1 MRVDKYLWC
10 VRYFKT
16 RSIATAACKKGQVR
30 VNYTVVKPSRDVYP
44 TDIISVRKNQI
55 NYLLE
60 VLDLPE
66 SRLGAKLAGMYVQDK
81 TPKENLEK
89 LDLLKYSKDYYRKK
103 GSGRPTKKDR
113 RNIDEIYENDDF
125 FKDSNELAI
134 TIALFFLIPS
144 IIFLVLYWST
154 MVRKHLR

>member
-16 RSIATAACKKGQVR
+16 RSIATTACKKGQVR
-30 VNYTVVKPSRDVYP
+30 VNDTVVKPSRDVYP
-44 TDIISVRKNQI
+44 TDMITVRKNQVSYVI
-55 NYLLE
+55 E

-66 SRLGAKLAGMYVQDK
+66 SRLGAKLVGMYVQDR

-103 GSGRPTKKDR
+103 GTGRPTKKDR
-113 RNIDEIYENDDF
+113 RNIDDVYKNDDF
-125 FKDSNELAI
+125 FNTNEEE
-134 TIALFFLIPS
+134 
-144 IIFLVLYWST
+144 
-154 MVRKHLR
+154 